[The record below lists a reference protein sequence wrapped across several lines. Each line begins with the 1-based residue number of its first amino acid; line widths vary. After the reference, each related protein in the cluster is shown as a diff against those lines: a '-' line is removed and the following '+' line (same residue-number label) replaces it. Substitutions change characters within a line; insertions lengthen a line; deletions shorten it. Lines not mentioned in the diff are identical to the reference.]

1 VNAILMNSFQTPNSY
16 VDNAMGMLT
25 SEEYKCLSFATR
37 HILGWQDK
45 VSKRRGFISL
55 NMFENGF
62 VSAKGVVFGGTG
74 LTRQTIVRATDELTR
89 LLFLLKIGEPTAE
102 GQEWELGDEP
112 DFAALVERYEAR
124 KQLRRWQTTKAREA
138 KREGGL
144 SDIPPATG
152 LLDIPEG
159 VALTDHPQSVQQTDA
174 GLLDRQNQIHVQT
187 HIQTQVQ
194 TSAVGADE
202 SKSIA
207 EIIHAWLEGSKVIA
221 PNAYANKTIRE
232 KAKAMHKLGITP
244 AHITDYIADVRKDAF
259 WAPKGIDFDKVC
271 KEIQPWLDA
280 KRAGWNKPAQ
290 AAKSFFPSLNSKT
303 IGG

>member
-1 VNAILMNSFQTPNSY
+1 MNSFQTPNSY
-16 VDNAMGMLT
+16 VDTAMGMLT

-55 NMFENGF
+55 NMFEHGY

-74 LTRQTIVRATDELTR
+74 LTRPTVLRATDELTR
-89 LLFLLKIGEPTAE
+89 LLFLLKIGEPTQE

-112 DFAALVERYEAR
+112 NFAALAERYESR
-124 KQLRRWQTTKAREA
+124 KQLRRGQTAKAREA
-138 KREGGL
+138 KQEGGL
-144 SDIPPATG
+144 SDIPPSGG

-159 VALTDHPQSVQQTDA
+159 VTPTNQGGYVQQTA
-174 GLLDRQNQIHVQT
+174 GGLLDKQNQIQVQT
-187 HIQTQVQ
+187 QVQIQVQ

-202 SKSIA
+202 AKSIA
-207 EIIHAWLEGSKVIA
+207 DLIHAWLQGSKVIA
-221 PNAYANKTIRE
+221 PNAYANKTLRE

-244 AHITDYIADVRKDAF
+244 AHITEYIADVRRDTF

-271 KEIQPWLDA
+271 KEIQPWLDT
-280 KRAGWNKPAQ
+280 KRAGWNKHVQP
-290 AAKSFFPSLNSKT
+290 AKSYFPSLSSRS
-303 IGG
+303 IHDAEVE